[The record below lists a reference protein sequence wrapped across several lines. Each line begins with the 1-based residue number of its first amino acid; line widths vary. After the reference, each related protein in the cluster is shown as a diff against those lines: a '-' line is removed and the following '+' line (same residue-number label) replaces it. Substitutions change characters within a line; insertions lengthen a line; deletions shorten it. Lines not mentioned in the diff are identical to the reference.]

1 MKSLYNVY
9 AQLSESQKRA
19 MVSNKINEVKVSKG
33 EIDDTLTKRYIEV
46 LSDLSFVI
54 DSIQK
59 GVGNR
64 VRPMS
69 EDAGAV
75 LDELRETFG
84 YDYVSDRTIEL
95 LMIADYEHKVD
106 RFMEM
111 MTELTQ
117 I

>member
-84 YDYVSDRTIEL
+84 YDYVSDRTMEL
-95 LMIADYEHKVD
+95 LLIADYEQKVD

>member
-1 MKSLYNVY
+1 M
-9 AQLSESQKRA
+9 SESQKRT
-19 MVSNKINEVKVSKG
+19 MISNRIDELKRSKG

-64 VRPMS
+64 VRPLR
-69 EDAGAV
+69 EDAGSV

-111 MTELTQ
+111 MTELMQ